1 MHTSR
6 HFSWKHRSLG
16 AVALG
21 VAVAA
26 MAAPAALGDGR
37 SPDTLDAVYAVN
49 STATQ
54 DGWYQGAVQ
63 QNFAIIDGR
72 SPDTIDAALSIGGS
86 VGRYSTAPQGV
97 TAAAYRALMV
107 RGEALN
113 EKYHGIGLQDGW
125 YQSALEQ
132 SSVISDGRSPDT
144 VDAALSISG
153 IGIGLQDGWYQSA
166 LEQSSVIS
174 DGRSPDTLNAVSAA
188 QAASLDLR
196 SPDTLDAVYAVSQGP
211 VVADGRS
218 PDTRDAAY
226 VARQPSG
233 VAGQPGFVW
242 GDAAIGFAV
251 AAGLGLLGMAMYLA
265 FRRHQKPGVSMP
277 HVPA

>member
-54 DGWYQGAVQ
+54 DGWYQGVVQ
-63 QNFAIIDGR
+63 QNLAI
-72 SPDTIDAALSIGGS
+72 A
-86 VGRYSTAPQGV
+86 
-97 TAAAYRALMV
+97 
-107 RGEALN
+107 
-113 EKYHGIGLQDGW
+113 
-125 YQSALEQ
+125 
-132 SSVISDGRSPDT
+132 DGRSPDT

-196 SPDTLDAVYAVSQGP
+196 SPDTLDAVSAVSQGP

>member
-72 SPDTIDAALSIGGS
+72 SPDTLDAALSIGGS

-97 TAAAYRALMV
+97 TAAAYRALMLRGEALNEKYHLGRYSTASQGMTAAAYRALMV

-113 EKYHGIGLQDGW
+113 EKYH
-125 YQSALEQ
+125 
-132 SSVISDGRSPDT
+132 
-144 VDAALSISG
+144 
-153 IGIGLQDGWYQSA
+153 GIGLQDGWYQSA

>member
-1 MHTSR
+1 MTAAAYR
-6 HFSWKHRSLG
+6 
-16 AVALG
+16 ALMLRG
-21 VAVAA
+21 E
-26 MAAPAALGDGR
+26 ALNEKYH
-37 SPDTLDAVYAVN
+37 L
-49 STATQ
+49 
-54 DGWYQGAVQ
+54 
-63 QNFAIIDGR
+63 
-72 SPDTIDAALSIGGS
+72 
-86 VGRYSTAPQGV
+86 GRYSTASQGM

-113 EKYHGIGLQDGW
+113 EKYH
-125 YQSALEQ
+125 
-132 SSVISDGRSPDT
+132 
-144 VDAALSISG
+144 
-153 IGIGLQDGWYQSA
+153 GIGLQDGWYQSA

-196 SPDTLDAVYAVSQGP
+196 SPDTLDAVYAVSQSP

-251 AAGLGLLGMAMYLA
+251 AVGLGLLGMTMYLA

>member
-6 HFSWKHRSLG
+6 HFSWKQRSLG

-37 SPDTLDAVYAVN
+37 SPDTLDAAYAVN

-63 QNFAIIDGR
+63 QNFAITDGR

-97 TAAAYRALMV
+97 TAAAYRALMLRGEALNEKYHLGRYSTASQGMTAAAYRALMV

-113 EKYHGIGLQDGW
+113 EKYH
-125 YQSALEQ
+125 
-132 SSVISDGRSPDT
+132 
-144 VDAALSISG
+144 
-153 IGIGLQDGWYQSA
+153 GIGLQDGWYQSA

-251 AAGLGLLGMAMYLA
+251 AVGLALLGMAMYLA

>member
-72 SPDTIDAALSIGGS
+72 SPDTLDAALSIGGS

-132 SSVISDGRSPDT
+132 SSVIF
-144 VDAALSISG
+144 
-153 IGIGLQDGWYQSA
+153 
-166 LEQSSVIS
+166 

>member
-1 MHTSR
+1 MHTNR
-6 HFSWKHRSLG
+6 HLGWKHRSLG
-16 AVALG
+16 AVAMG
-21 VAVAA
+21 MAVAA
-26 MAAPAALGDGR
+26 MAAPVALGDGR

-54 DGWYQGAVQ
+54 DGWYQGVVQ
-63 QNFAIIDGR
+63 QNLAI
-72 SPDTIDAALSIGGS
+72 A
-86 VGRYSTAPQGV
+86 
-97 TAAAYRALMV
+97 
-107 RGEALN
+107 
-113 EKYHGIGLQDGW
+113 
-125 YQSALEQ
+125 
-132 SSVISDGRSPDT
+132 DGRSPDT

-196 SPDTLDAVYAVSQGP
+196 SPDTLDAVSAVSQGP

-242 GDAAIGFAV
+242 GDAAIGFSVAV
-251 AAGLGLLGMAMYLA
+251 GLGLLGMALYLA
-265 FRRHQKPGVSMP
+265 FRRHDKPGVSMP

>member
-1 MHTSR
+1 MHASR

-97 TAAAYRALMV
+97 TAAAYRALMLRGDALNEKYHLGRYSTASQGMTAAAYRALMV

-132 SSVISDGRSPDT
+132 SSVIF
-144 VDAALSISG
+144 
-153 IGIGLQDGWYQSA
+153 
-166 LEQSSVIS
+166 